1 MKQFFFFASVFLT
14 AMVSCKKDQE
24 ATQAPVYR
32 FSATGDTLS
41 AEIQKPVA
49 IVASKTGGTAA
60 TITWIVDDKALSA
73 DSAFTHVFEVAGFY
87 KVLFRA
93 RNEAGVFEKE
103 FVINVTPVVREG
115 GQSPYISGILEYL
128 PAPGQFINVAPGNV
142 ASAEG
147 IVGKISGLVT
157 LGAYGG
163 SITFTF
169 DHSVQNKEG
178 ADIAVYGNPSKP
190 PTDWSEPGIVMVSR
204 DDNGNGM
211 ADDTWYELAGSEYNS
226 AETIKNYR
234 ITYYNPKHYAN
245 VPWKDNQG
253 NSGAV
258 EVNPFHKQ
266 QYYPL
271 FAPNQDSLVFTGTL
285 LKSTFGQV
293 GGIWVNAGF
302 GWGYADA
309 YSSGDDYDTKKYN
322 SFDIAWAVDANGAP
336 VHLKAIDFVKVY
348 TAQNH
353 KGNALMGE
361 ISTEIRGAEDLHFG
375 K

>member
-1 MKQFFFFASVFLT
+1 MKPFFIFAFLLP
-14 AMVSCKKDQE
+14 VIISSCKKEKDVT
-24 ATQAPVYR
+24 AAPVYS
-32 FSATGDTLS
+32 FSVTKDTIS
-41 AEIQKPVA
+41 AVIRESVA
-49 IVASKTGGTAA
+49 IEPSRTGSSDATVA
-60 TITWIVDDKALSA
+60 WIVDGKELS
-73 DSAFTHVFEVAGFY
+73 SGQAFAHVFEVAGFY

-93 RNEAGVFEKE
+93 RNHAGVFEKE
-103 FVINVTPVVREG
+103 FIINVAPKVREG
-115 GQSPYISGILEYL
+115 GESKYISRILEYL

-147 IVGKISGLVT
+147 IVGKNSGLVT

-163 SITFTF
+163 YITFTF

-178 ADIAVYGNPSKP
+178 ADIAIYGNPSKP

-204 DDNGNGM
+204 DDNGNGI

-226 AETIKNYR
+226 AETIKHYS
-234 ITYYNPKHYAN
+234 ITYYNPKAYAN

-253 NSGAV
+253 HSGAV
-258 EVNPFHKQ
+258 EINVFHKQ
-266 QYYPL
+266 PYYPL

-293 GGIWVNAGF
+293 GGIWINAGF
-302 GWGYADA
+302 SWGYTDS

-322 SFDIAWAVDANGAP
+322 SFDISRAVDDNGRS
-336 VHLKAIDFVKVY
+336 VQLKAIDFVKVY
-348 TAQNH
+348 TAQNN

-361 ISTEIRGAEDLHFG
+361 ISTEIKGAEDLHFG